1 MKARI
6 EVDLI
11 FLFRWALQQNFE
23 KRQEREGLRWEK
35 VKELE
40 DNFLEEK
47 LQEFGKNMNIS
58 VIGSHELNYLSN
70 KILDDLRD

>member
-1 MKARI
+1 MKAKI

-11 FLFRWALQQNFE
+11 FLFRWALQQSFE

-47 LQEFGKNMNIS
+47 LQEFGKKMNIS